1 VSRDLQDHGRSAV
14 VPSLPPLAAVPSPL
28 WRRVCAAVDRASQ
41 PAETVVVVGHSGAGT
56 LLPALAESL
65 SAEVA
70 GIVFVD
76 AFLPPSGG
84 AASLIPAEFIGE
96 LRARASDDV
105 LPPWSTWFGESAMQ
119 DLVPD
124 VARRAEV
131 EHDMPAMRLSS
142 LLEPVPVPERW
153 ERRACAYVLLSAES
167 YRQAPPMRAHETG
180 RSPKSPAASTWIRSA
195 GHATS

>member
-1 VSRDLQDHGRSAV
+1 
-14 VPSLPPLAAVPSPL
+14 
-28 WRRVCAAVDRASQ
+28 VDRASQ
-41 PAETVVVVGHSGAGT
+41 PAETVVVVGHIGAGT
-56 LLPALAESL
+56 LLPAVAESL

-142 LLEPVPVPERW
+142 LLEPVPVPEHW

-167 YRQAPPMRAHETG
+167 D
-180 RSPKSPAASTWIRSA
+180 
-195 GHATS
+195 ATSAADARARDWPVAEIPGGKHLDPVCRPRDVMTALLDLERAMVGRR